1 MNLAGD
7 NMNRVVLVT
16 GSSRGLGAS
25 IATLFLENKDIVYVN
40 FYSSKKEAESLC
52 AKYSNAIPIKCDVSN
67 EIEVEEMIEK
77 IKKEQGHIDIIIN
90 NAGISLDSEVD
101 AKNKETFQK
110 ILDVNLIGTFLVC
123 KYGHKIMKKGSIIN
137 ISSTNG
143 IDTYYPYG
151 LDYDASKA
159 GVISLTKNLAIEYA
173 PNIRVNTVAPGWIN
187 TEMNKELDEEY
198 RLEETQKILLNR
210 FANPE
215 EIAKVVFFL
224 ASDDASYI
232 NSSVIRVDGGNR
244 N

>member
-1 MNLAGD
+1 MKN
-7 NMNRVVLVT
+7 
-16 GSSRGLGAS
+16 
-25 IATLFLENKDIVYVN
+25 
-40 FYSSKKEAESLC
+40 
-52 AKYSNAIPIKCDVSN
+52 
-67 EIEVEEMIEK
+67 
-77 IKKEQGHIDIIIN
+77 KKEQGHIDIIIN

-198 RLEETQKILLNR
+198 RLEETK
-210 FANPE
+210 
-215 EIAKVVFFL
+215 K
-224 ASDDASYI
+224 YY
-232 NSSVIRVDGGNR
+232 
-244 N
+244 

>member
-1 MNLAGD
+1 
-7 NMNRVVLVT
+7 MNRVVLVT

-198 RLEETQKILLNR
+198 RLEETKKILLNR
-210 FANPE
+210 E